1 MTPPVLSTAHFENS
15 PGVKID
21 ICLRWFLKGFTGLG
35 LSYCSPPI
43 SSLGLCGIITVS
55 PFSVNPSGLCSSY
68 GLKRYK
74 RPVNPFR
81 NHRKEGKK
89 RDTTMKSKARPAL
102 TPEARENQMISY
114 AVDLAEKQLREGTAS
129 SAVLCHYLKL
139 ADSKARLERE
149 KLESENML
157 LKAKTEAIKA
167 QAHNDEMFAQAI
179 TAMKEYSGFGR
190 DDTI

>member
-1 MTPPVLSTAHFENS
+1 MKTTR
-15 PGVKID
+15 G
-21 ICLRWFLKGFTGLG
+21 T
-35 LSYCSPPI
+35 
-43 SSLGLCGIITVS
+43 
-55 PFSVNPSGLCSSY
+55 SG
-68 GLKRYK
+68 GR
-74 RPVNPFR
+74 V
-81 NHRKEGKK
+81 G
-89 RDTTMKSKARPAL
+89 RPAL

-157 LKAKTEAIKA
+157 LKAKTEALKA

-179 TAMKEYSGFGR
+179 AAMKEYSGHGN
-190 DDTI
+190 DDIL